1 MKEALI
7 PTHMEGEAKARFAAG
22 LAEDKKASEVRI
34 LDVQGKCNF
43 ADYFV
48 VCTGHST
55 LQLRAIADAIES
67 EMKKEGSVPLSI
79 DGRGHASWIVL
90 DYGDLVVHVMNEQ
103 ARAYYAL
110 ENLWGDARSLSLK

>member
-1 MKEALI
+1 
-7 PTHMEGEAKARFAAG
+7 MEGEAKARLAAD
-22 LAEDKKASEVRI
+22 LAGDKKASEIRI
-34 LDVQGKCNF
+34 LDVQGMCNF

-55 LQLRAIADAIES
+55 LQLRAIADAIET

-79 DGRGHASWIVL
+79 DGRGRASWIVL
-90 DYGDLVVHVMNEQ
+90 DYGDVVVHVMNEQ
-103 ARAYYAL
+103 ARTYYAL